1 MKSARVTIA
10 GMMLA
15 IVAVAAGLAVMIRP
29 LPIVAPV
36 VYAIAFLSLGVA
48 VGGAISSRGRAR
60 AAWGGYLAFA
70 GVYFVLCFAPW
81 YRDAIEPYLPQSRAL
96 DAYYLDWMSYRP
108 TTPGETVYVYNWPGE
123 FREAL
128 YKPELEV
135 GFTSLKGSSPGTVRI
150 SLDRMDKMVMDY
162 SPEELRPCSRDSLHQ
177 VADSLGTMVFGLI
190 GAVGAGIV
198 AGRARRATPA
208 PAIGVDPPIETGL

>member
-1 MKSARVTIA
+1 MKHGRLTIA

-15 IVAVAAGLAVMIRP
+15 IVAVAAGLAVMIHP
-29 LPIVAPV
+29 SPIIATV
-36 VYAIAFLSLGVA
+36 VYSIAFLSLGVA
-48 VGGAISSRGRAR
+48 VGGAISSRRRAR
-60 AAWGGYLAFA
+60 AAWGGYLVFA

-81 YRDAIEPYLPQSRAL
+81 FRDEIEPNLPHSRAL

-108 TTPGETVYVYNWPGE
+108 TTPGETVYVYDWPGD

-128 YKPELEV
+128 YKPKLEL
-135 GFTSLKGSSPGTVRI
+135 GFTSLKGSSPTVRI
-150 SLDRMDKMVMDY
+150 SLDRMNKTVWDF
-162 SPEELRPCSRDSLHQ
+162 SPESLRPCSRDTLHQ
-177 VADSLGTMVFGLI
+177 LGHSLGVMVFGLI

-198 AGRARRATPA
+198 VGRARRVTPA